1 MKAKALAKKRKPAQ
15 MEDQDYDE
23 MVKEDREIDYSK
35 PNVNANTDD
44 EGNPIAKKDSISM
57 AKPKSEQT
65 QSDYEAYQAEMNRRK
80 VGKAINRYR
89 NKGSK

>member
-15 MEDQDYDE
+15 MEDQDYEE
-23 MVKEDREIDYSK
+23 MVNEDRQEDPNSK
-35 PNVNANTDD
+35 NEEPLFT
-44 EGNPIAKKDSISM
+44 KDKIYM